1 MEGELLGVARWRR
14 RVGARRRG
22 GPATAIEDG
31 STTGEVEEV
40 DDDKVGA
47 WRSPESTSTTT
58 RLVRASARGGGPPVR
73 ADAAGGTQR
82 RSGGGGTTMRWQRHD
97 DARARGGGRL
107 EEAMSSVELGG
118 RSRGDGF
125 IIQAKG
131 TG

>member
-1 MEGELLGVARWRR
+1 MW
-14 RVGARRRG
+14 RRG

-40 DDDKVGA
+40 DVDDEVGA

-58 RLVRASARGGGPPVR
+58 RLARASARGGGPPAR

-82 RSGGGGTTMRWQRHD
+82 RSGGGARRCGGGGTTMRQQRHD
-97 DARARGGGRL
+97 DARARSGGRL
-107 EEAMSSVELGG
+107 EEAMSSGELGE

-125 IIQAKG
+125 IPQAKG